1 MTKIAHR
8 EEVKTHFSSSSLI
21 LLYVFSLQNSI
32 VVDLDDL
39 SQFNPDLS
47 ETVQANA
54 RTYMKLISDIVFEML
69 PSLKD
74 RDVRNFASN
83 FILFGK

>member
-8 EEVKTHFSSSSLI
+8 EEVRPITCLAFLLLKSLST
-21 LLYVFSLQNSI
+21 FKNSI

-39 SQFNPDLS
+39 TTFNSDLG

-74 RDVRNFASN
+74 REVS
-83 FILFGK
+83 KS

>member
-1 MTKIAHR
+1 M
-8 EEVKTHFSSSSLI
+8 FSH
-21 LLYVFSLQNSI
+21 SLQNSI

-39 SQFNPDLS
+39 NQFNSDLS

-74 RDVRNFASN
+74 RDVRNFTSY
-83 FILFGK
+83 FILFRKQM